1 MRVVL
6 IDDHML
12 VRRGVREILEG
23 RGVEVVA
30 DLDPHPSV
38 LEEAARARP
47 DVLVL
52 DLAMP
57 EPGGVALLREWKSR
71 QPAVPVLILSMHV
84 EQPWVGWAMEAG
96 ADGYLSKA
104 SGPEQLLEALRD
116 LEAGRSAICPQVS
129 RLVERMPAR
138 AAGPR
143 LTRRELEVLR
153 EVRRG
158 ANIAE
163 LAARFVVSH
172 NTAKTHLHSLYRK
185 FQVSDR
191 AQLLLKAHHLGLE

>member
-6 IDDHML
+6 IDDHLL

-23 RGVEVVA
+23 SGVEVVA
-30 DLDPHPSV
+30 DLDPHSAV
-38 LEEAARARP
+38 LEEAAAARP
-47 DVLVL
+47 DVLIL

-57 EPGGVALLREWKSR
+57 EPGGIALLREWKSR
-71 QPAVPVLILSMHV
+71 YPAVPVLILSMHV
-84 EQPWVGWAMEAG
+84 EQPWVGWAMTAG

-104 SGPEQLLEALRD
+104 SRPEQLLEALQAVQ
-116 LEAGRSAICPQVS
+116 EGRPALCPQVS
-129 RLVERMPAR
+129 RLLERVPA
-138 AAGPR
+138 GPGQPR
-143 LTRRELEVLR
+143 LTRREIEVLR
-153 EVRRG
+153 EVKRG

-191 AQLLLKAHHLGLE
+191 AQLLLRAHQLNLD